1 MCIALCM
8 CCLVCGLC
16 LASLDAG
23 DTPATPL
30 NTKTLV
36 VATDRLSCAAPC
48 VSTALYV
55 HCLVYVL
62 PCMWT
67 TARFAQCGG
76 HGPPFVCSAFCE
88 PRLVSAPPCVCAALY
103 VDYGS
108 LRLMRETPPATP
120 LNNKTFAVAT
130 DRLSCAAPCVSTAL
144 YVHRLVY
151 VLPCMWTM
159 ARFAR
164 RRGHPRNPPKYQ
176 DSCGGHGPPFVCS
189 ALCEHSLVCA
199 LPCVCAALY
208 VDYGS
213 LRSMQGT
220 RTAFCVQRLL

>member
-1 MCIALCM
+1 M
-8 CCLVCGLC
+8 CCLVCGLR

-55 HCLVYVL
+55 QCLVYVL

-76 HGPPFVCSAFCE
+76 QPRTPPKYQDSCGGHKPPFVCRAFCE
-88 PRLVSAPPCVCAALY
+88 PRLVSAPPCVCPALY

-108 LRLMRETPPATP
+108 LRLMRETPPTTP

-130 DRLSCAAPCVSTAL
+130 DRLSCAAP
-144 YVHRLVY
+144 
-151 VLPCMWTM
+151 
-159 ARFAR
+159 F
-164 RRGHPRNPPKYQ
+164 
-176 DSCGGHGPPFVCS
+176 
-189 ALCEHSLVCA
+189 
-199 LPCVCAALY
+199 
-208 VDYGS
+208 
-213 LRSMQGT
+213 
-220 RTAFCVQRLL
+220 